1 MNLLLFSNITLPLE
15 DPILKSLLV
24 LGIILLAPLLLNKL
38 KIPHLLGLIIAGAVI
53 GPNGLNLILRDSS
66 MELCDLPV
74 QAVHIGEFLL
84 VPQEMQ
90 QFHPTGLFVQ
100 VAGKVQQKR
109 FCRWQLC
116 FADSGLDSNIR
127 NGIEAALRGVRP

>member
-1 MNLLLFSNITLPLE
+1 MIISVFSQIMLFQPFLTLF
-15 DPILKSLLV
+15 
-24 LGIILLAPLLLNKL
+24 
-38 KIPHLLGLIIAGAVI
+38 LI
-53 GPNGLNLILRDSS
+53 
-66 MELCDLPV
+66 LCDLPV
-74 QAVHIGEFLL
+74 QAVHIGEFLF

-109 FCRWQLC
+109 FCRRQLC

-127 NGIEAALRGVRP
+127 NGIKAALWGVRP

>member
-1 MNLLLFSNITLPLE
+1 MIISVFSQIMLFQPFLTLF
-15 DPILKSLLV
+15 
-24 LGIILLAPLLLNKL
+24 
-38 KIPHLLGLIIAGAVI
+38 LI
-53 GPNGLNLILRDSS
+53 
-66 MELCDLPV
+66 LCDLPV

-90 QFHPTGLFVQ
+90 QFHPTGLFLQ
-100 VAGKVQQKR
+100 VTGKVQQKR
-109 FCRWQLC
+109 FCRRQLC